1 VTTEEE
7 LELPQADGEEEE
19 KPLPIAEGEG
29 EDAAPVLR
37 EDGGDWSDDTEQGG
51 SLVEIQKELDV
62 GEEQKWLEGSEDAE
76 EIAPGDDTSDD
87 AGGASLLGDE
97 DAPGVEGEDFGL
109 AENDSSVSLDAG
121 EEGFEGED
129 DVPTGA
135 LPDLDADEEGE
146 LEDDLGFEPAS
157 ETLPP
162 WDDRGWERVIGPL
175 AVGTITH
182 LWLEAGS
189 IAAVVPDAMIILDPG
204 GAIVSRGPRPESPP
218 EPVKRRVPAI
228 EGATAEVSYAT
239 GAVAAIHSETQE
251 RTWLVRTGQGGPRIV
266 ADVTDDAG
274 DVDAAPV
281 NALVVEPTRGWVW
294 VGGAFGLLAY
304 RPPKRRD

>member
-1 VTTEEE
+1 MPNPGENED
-7 LELPQADGEEEE
+7 LELPQADGEEDD
-19 KPLPIAEGEG
+19 KPLAPP
-29 EDAAPVLR
+29 DADDAPPAVHD
-37 EDGGDWSDDTEQGG
+37 DGAGTDDAEQGG
-51 SLVEIQKELDV
+51 SLADIQHELDV

-76 EIAPGDDTSDD
+76 EIAPGDDENDDESD
-87 AGGASLLGDE
+87 SLLGDE

-109 AENDSSVSLDAG
+109 IEDGSSVSLDAG
-121 EEGFEGED
+121 EEGFEGEE

-162 WDDRGWERVIGPL
+162 WDDRGWEKVFGPL
-175 AVGTITH
+175 AIGTVTH
-182 LWLEAGS
+182 LWLEGGS
-189 IAAVVPDAMIILDPG
+189 IAAAGDGLVILDPNG
-204 GAIVSRGPRPESPP
+204 VVLQRGPRPESPP
-218 EPVKRRVPAI
+218 EPIKRRVPAI

-281 NALVVEPTRGWVW
+281 RALVVEPTRGFVW